1 MKYYVRLTAFLV
13 LCLVLINVFPAAATE
28 ITEVSNAK
36 KATDYE
42 KHIDIWGEDV
52 PGNCSDNKLSRMNI
66 DMGAQ
71 STVAAEFSEAIAA
84 EDIVE
89 AERVIDTMT
98 YFSEIKPGYESD
110 KFDDRPYL
118 IPYPAD
124 GRSVSL
130 SKIPSKVEYFDNGH
144 KRRIISINNISR
156 NNVSTNNVSTN
167 NVSTNSVSG
176 DIVSDNKSVSV
187 DESGT
192 SAVIILSGGAYAYKS
207 MDGSDFESKD
217 IALALNKAGISA
229 FVLHYRSNPYEY
241 PYPWLDLQRAVRH
254 LRFYAEDY
262 GIDPDS
268 ISLIGCSAGANLA
281 GVYTNMRGWR
291 RSFPENCLRDEIDL
305 VSDEI
310 ATLALIYPVTTFEYN
325 SSMLFAL
332 FPADLVRDEY
342 EREKLMWKVDFSNNF
357 RSPEVPQFVCYGTE
371 DRLVDCTGTEDYV
384 YEAEDMG
391 IDVEEYPLEGADH
404 SFRSE
409 NYIEGYINWLNR
421 KLN

>member
-1 MKYYVRLTAFLV
+1 MGKIVRLMVFLL
-13 LCLVLINVFPAAATE
+13 LCLILTNTFSASAADMTGAYG
-28 ITEVSNAK
+28 SK
-36 KATDYE
+36 KASDYE

-66 DMGAQ
+66 DMEAQ
-71 STVAAEFSEAIAA
+71 SSVAAEFSEAIAA

-98 YFSEIKPGYESD
+98 YFTEIKPGYESD
-110 KFDDRPYL
+110 RFDDRPYL

-130 SKIPSKVEYFDNGH
+130 SKVPSKVEFFFKGH
-144 KRRIISINNISR
+144 KRRGI
-156 NNVSTNNVSTN
+156 STNNVSTN
-167 NVSTNSVSG
+167 KVSENNSVSDDKDGNINESISEDEIAG
-176 DIVSDNKSVSV
+176 DD
-187 DESGT
+187 GAP
-192 SAVIILSGGAYAYKS
+192 AVIILPGGAYAYKS
-207 MDGSDFESKD
+207 MDGSDFEAKD
-217 IALALNKAGISA
+217 LALALNKAGISA

-254 LRFYAEDY
+254 LRYYSDEY
-262 GIDPDS
+262 GINPDK
-268 ISLIGCSAGANLA
+268 ISLIGCSAGGNLA
-281 GVYTNMRGWR
+281 GVYVNMRGWR
-291 RSFPENCLRDEIDL
+291 HSFPENYLRDEIDL
-305 VSDEI
+305 VGDEV
-310 ATLALIYPVTTFEYN
+310 ASLALIYPVTTFEYN

-332 FPADLVRDEY
+332 FPAEMVRDEY

-357 RSPEVPQFVCYGTE
+357 RSPEVPQFVCYGTG

-391 IDVEEYPLEGADH
+391 IDIEEYPLEGADH

-409 NYIEGYINWLNR
+409 NYIEGYISWLDR
-421 KLN
+421 KLD